1 MESTGEST
9 GPVIEL
15 PPHELPPRPS
25 LRATRRPGLG
35 SAAVVAAGAAALL
48 AAWAGVS
55 LSLGAQVV
63 PDPYRVA
70 RLMWSDAQS
79 GTLLHHL
86 GITMLRVAVAAALA
100 MLCGGLA
107 GVWMGLSRN
116 ADMFWASWLVAALTV
131 PRLLIIVVAY
141 LLIGFNDVAAV
152 AATTLAVAPGVAVAL
167 REGTRALD
175 WKLVDMG
182 RAFRV
187 ATRTQWRRIM
197 WPQLLPYAAGSARN
211 ALSLSWKMVLFAE
224 LMGRPSGVGYQ
235 IAFYFQMFNMGQILA
250 YGTATILVAAVLELA
265 MSDLERR
272 VFRWRPEL
280 VT

>member
-1 MESTGEST
+1 
-9 GPVIEL
+9 
-15 PPHELPPRPS
+15 
-25 LRATRRPGLG
+25 
-35 SAAVVAAGAAALL
+35 VVAAGAAALL
-48 AAWAGVS
+48 AAWEGAS
-55 LSLGAQVV
+55 LILGAQVV
-63 PDPYRVA
+63 PDPPRVA

-86 GITMLRVAVAAALA
+86 GITMLRVAVATGLA

-116 ADMFWASWLVAALTV
+116 ADLFWASWLVAALTV
-131 PRLLIIVVAY
+131 PRLLVIVVAY
-141 LLIGFNDVAAV
+141 LLVGLNDVAAV

-187 ATRTQWRRIM
+187 ATSTRWRRIM

-224 LMGRPSGVGYQ
+224 LMGRSSGVGYQ

-265 MSDLERR
+265 MSSLEHR
-272 VFRWRPEL
+272 VFRWRPEP
-280 VT
+280 VI